1 MVDVSFLRYTKDK
14 NILEGLENL
23 FMNSLVDVVSKGDSV
38 AVKLHMGEL
47 GNLTYIRPAYVRKV
61 VELVK
66 KVGGKPFVTDTTS
79 LYTKKRFTGKGYLEA
94 AAYNGFTKETVG
106 APIIIA
112 DKDGY
117 DGSEFLI
124 EKKVDECGFNSIK
137 IASGLLKADSII
149 TVTHAKGHLL
159 TGFGGSMKNIGMGF
173 VTKEGKAAQHS
184 ANRPILNESKC
195 DECDICIEECV
206 FKALSMQNG
215 KPKMDLEKCMSCSH
229 CMFECPNK
237 AWKWPDNSKEKLQS
251 YLAHAVYGILNGL
264 KSKIGYLNFIQD
276 VTPLCDC
283 CTPSG
288 NALIQ
293 DIGILASLDPVAIDK
308 ASIDLIDKE
317 MPGPLSQ
324 KDKIGKHNQTSS
336 MIHLKLAEKL
346 GVGGLNYNLIEV

>member
-14 NILEGLENL
+14 NILEGLESL
-23 FMNSLVDVVSKGDSV
+23 FMNSLLDVVSKGDSV

-61 VELVK
+61 VELIK

-94 AAYNGFTKETVG
+94 AAYNGFTKETVA
-106 APIIIA
+106 APIVIA
-112 DKDGY
+112 DKNGY
-117 DGSEFLI
+117 DGSEFPI
-124 EKKVDECGFNSIK
+124 DKKVDECGFESIK
-137 IASGLLKADSII
+137 IASALLKADSII
-149 TVTHAKGHLL
+149 TITHVKGHEL
-159 TGFGGSMKNIGMGF
+159 TGFGGSLKNIGMGF

-184 ANRPILNESKC
+184 ANRPILDKSKC
-195 DECDICIEECV
+195 SGCGICIEECV

-215 KPKMDLEKCMSCSH
+215 KPKMDLEKCMSCSN

-288 NALIQ
+288 KALIQ
-293 DIGILASLDPVAIDK
+293 DIGILTSLDPVAIDK

-317 MPGPLSQ
+317 MSGPFWR
-324 KDKIGKHNQTSS
+324 KDKIGKLNKTSS
-336 MIHLKLAEKL
+336 LIHLKTAEKL
-346 GVGGLNYNLIEV
+346 GVGSLRYRLVEV